1 MLSGRWWIDSF
12 SARASRAMVVAMGA
26 FVAKHSQFTVSW
38 ACPNSR
44 PTVFVLVGD
53 RSTDDVSEQLRLLVR
68 ANPEKN
74 LDFVVLGGGDELRA
88 ALRAFADDGAMRP
101 LGLAHVDERSS
112 LWIDYLDPLLDR
124 AMRDEFERDDFEPV
138 DYESLAKQHDEGRE
152 VKLDASAELATFNAK
167 LSRSAPV
174 VTYALLALIVAVF
187 ALEMAFRLD
196 SLSTLVRVGA
206 LSRERV
212 VRGSE
217 LHRLLSYSFVHGS
230 VNHLVMNALS
240 LFSLGAFYE
249 RLLGRGRFSVIYAL
263 SALVGALASLAFSKS
278 GYVVGASGAIFGFIG
293 ASVALAL
300 KPLGSLPESMI
311 AGFRRN
317 AMVNVA
323 VQLFVSMLPNVSL
336 AAHAGG
342 FLVGFALVYS
352 GLAHP
357 KDSPIEERDAVWR
370 RTGAAM
376 LGAMVLCGA
385 LGVGLGRVWKRDDT
399 QSWQRY
405 SLAAGVFVRAP
416 QAPVLERSADA
427 TRTEWTVARFDSAGF
442 QAGILFRAFDERAT
456 DEQLEEL
463 MHGWLREREGLA
475 HPADSTPLGEPR
487 RGTGSAVRRVDQR
500 FRKGEQGRFRTV
512 MIADPRGTLSLQVLY
527 RASDEPVVDRAVEA
541 MVQSLLE
548 R

>member
-1 MLSGRWWIDSF
+1 M
-12 SARASRAMVVAMGA
+12 
-26 FVAKHSQFTVSW
+26 SW
-38 ACPNSR
+38 ACPSSR

-53 RSTDDVSEQLRLLVR
+53 RSTDDVSEQLRMLVR

-88 ALRAFADDGAMRP
+88 ALQKFADDRSMRP
-101 LGLAHVDERSS
+101 LGLAHIDERSS

-124 AMRDEFERDDFEPV
+124 AMRDEFERDEFEPV

-152 VKLDASAELATFNAK
+152 VKLKASAELATFNAK

-196 SLSTLVRVGA
+196 SISTLVRVGA

-217 LHRLLSYSFVHGS
+217 LHRLLSYAFVHGS
-230 VNHLVMNALS
+230 VNHLLMNALS

-249 RLLGRGRFSVIYAL
+249 RLLGRGRFSVIYVL
-263 SALVGALASLAFSKS
+263 SALAGALVSLVFSKS
-278 GYVVGASGAIFGFIG
+278 GYVVGASGAIFGLIG

-300 KPLGSLPESMI
+300 KPLGSLPESTI

-323 VQLFVSMLPNVSL
+323 MQLFVSMLPNVSL

-342 FLVGFALVYS
+342 FLVGFALVYT

-376 LGAMVLCGA
+376 LGALFLCGA

-405 SLAAGVFVRAP
+405 ALAAGVHVRAP
-416 QAPVLERSADA
+416 QAPTLERSADA

-442 QAGILFRAFDERAT
+442 QAGILFGAFDERAT
-456 DEQLEEL
+456 DEQLEDL
-463 MHGWLREREGLA
+463 VRGWLRESDGLA
-475 HPADSTPLGEPR
+475 HPADSTPLGEAR
-487 RGTGSAVRRVDQR
+487 RGTGSAVRRVEQR
-500 FRKGEQGRFRTV
+500 FRAGEQGRFRNV
-512 MIADPRGTLSLQVLY
+512 MIADPRGALSLQVLY

-541 MVQSLLE
+541 MVQSLVE